1 MKIPD
6 LSRAEMEKGAGGVL
20 FTGKTVNRLIA
31 DAHYRCNTGLFYTL
45 LLVLDYPLIH
55 NFGFKIYLV
64 AKSVV
69 NPNRFDPY
77 KNFKF
82 RISME
87 GRTVAGIDLISGL
100 TPAPGSPKKKSRR
113 KLPGLQKFGN
123 ITLKRVITQDDQFFE
138 WIKSALSKSG
148 SDAESK
154 YLRKSMVIEACNESG
169 ELIASYR
176 VINGWV
182 TKFETPALNAES
194 NETAIGTIELSYEG
208 LELIKS

>member
-1 MKIPD
+1 M
-6 LSRAEMEKGAGGVL
+6 
-20 FTGKTVNRLIA
+20 
-31 DAHYRCNTGLFYTL
+31 
-45 LLVLDYPLIH
+45 
-55 NFGFKIYLV
+55 
-64 AKSVV
+64 AKAVV
-69 NPNRFDPY
+69 NPQRFDPY

-87 GRTVAGIDLISGL
+87 GRTVAGIDLVSGL
-100 TPAPGSPKKKSRR
+100 APAPGSAKKKPRR

-123 ITLKRVITQDDQFFE
+123 LTLKRVITQDDQFFD
-138 WIKSALSKSG
+138 WIKSASG
-148 SDAESK
+148 KAASDAESK
-154 YLRKSMVIEACNESG
+154 YLRKSLVVEVCNESG

-182 TKFETPALNAES
+182 TKFEAPELNAES